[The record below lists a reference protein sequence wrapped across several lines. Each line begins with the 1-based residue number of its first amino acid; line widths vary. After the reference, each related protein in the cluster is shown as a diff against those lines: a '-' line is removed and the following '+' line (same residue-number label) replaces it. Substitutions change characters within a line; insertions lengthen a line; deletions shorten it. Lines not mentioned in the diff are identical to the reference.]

1 VKGKY
6 YQPISSI
13 APKLTTTTEID
24 VDSFKICSFHEFGHA
39 DAFRNRIQGAMS
51 LEKKCWDVLQN
62 LAVI

>member
-39 DAFRNRIQGAMS
+39 DAFRNRIHGAMS
-51 LEKKCWDVLQN
+51 
-62 LAVI
+62 